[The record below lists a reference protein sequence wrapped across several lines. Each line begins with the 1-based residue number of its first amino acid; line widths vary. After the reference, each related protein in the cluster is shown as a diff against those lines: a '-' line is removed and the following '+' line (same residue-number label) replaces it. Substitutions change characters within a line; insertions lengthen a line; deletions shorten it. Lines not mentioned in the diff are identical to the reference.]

1 MKKLTI
7 IILFILP
14 LSVFAQDRQQIEQL
28 RSNWAVFLQSK
39 QLDKAM
45 GQYADD
51 AVFYSPDGQNAKG
64 KKEITRLYQMAMKQ
78 YNSRIHFY
86 SDGIR
91 LSGNVASDS
100 GDYEETLQDNTTH
113 KSMKLK
119 GSYLLVLQKQRSG
132 WKISRMMWTEKK
144 G

>member
-14 LSVFAQDRQQIEQL
+14 LRVFAQDRQQIEKL
-28 RSNWAVFLQSK
+28 RNNWAIFLQNK
-39 QLDKAM
+39 QLANAM

-64 KKEITRLYQMAMKQ
+64 KKEIMRLYQMVMKQ
-78 YNSRIHFY
+78 YNSRINFH
-86 SDGIR
+86 SDGI
-91 LSGNVASDS
+91 LISGDVASDS
-100 GDYEETLQDNTTH
+100 GDYEETLQDNSTH